1 MSTQNVTPSPSNHSS
16 SLPPPQFSSSCHV
29 IKLTTGGHECD
40 FHRCCRKK
48 SDIFKMK
55 IVSPESCVS
64 STPNSTVHLQS
75 NLDVFISSE
84 VIRLKIS
91 RSKILCLSLS
101 CLSHF
106 SFRRPRDH
114 KPQGRQMIGQNSNF
128 LAIVK
133 KFKKIKNK
141 IGSMRTIS
149 YTNNNI

>member
-64 STPNSTVHLQS
+64 STPNSTAHLQS
-75 NLDVFISSE
+75 NLHQLGSHSIENKQIENFMYKSF
-84 VIRLKIS
+84 
-91 RSKILCLSLS
+91 LS
-101 CLSHF
+101 F
-106 SFRRPRDH
+106 SFFFSSTPGS
-114 KPQGRQMIGQNSNF
+114 QATRQTDNWSEF
-128 LAIVK
+128 
-133 KFKKIKNK
+133 KFSRYCEKIQKNK
-141 IGSMRTIS
+141 K
-149 YTNNNI
+149 